1 MSLLLPFAHLR
12 VLELASVLAG
22 PQVGQFFAELGAEV
36 LKIESPAGD
45 VTRTWKTSAETQAAA
60 AAGSAVSG
68 EAAVARAAADA
79 SVSAYFAASNW
90 GKSSLVLDLT
100 AAAGQ
105 TELHRLAAQAD
116 IILTSYKPGDAE
128 KLRADYAT
136 LAAQNPRLIYGHL
149 TGYGPDN
156 GRAGYDAVLQA
167 EAGFMY
173 LNAPGPDQPP
183 QKMPVA
189 MVDLLAAHQLKEGL
203 LTALFQRE
211 RTGRG
216 ALVRVSL
223 LDSAL
228 AALANQAA
236 TYLVTGHEP
245 QPLGSGHP
253 SIVPYGTI
261 YRAADGRALVLAVGS
276 DGQFRQ
282 LCAALGRPEWATD
295 VRFATN
301 PARVAHRLALE
312 TLLTEAIAAVNG
324 DELLAGL
331 ERRAVPAGAVRTVG
345 EALRHPSA
353 HAMLLPGHGT
363 GPSGLRTVA
372 FRSPQWAVAGQL
384 SAPPGLGTGAA
395 AGFTS
400 DSSAPGETTAPLG
413 CVPSAP

>member
-1 MSLLLPFAHLR
+1 MLLPLPFAHLR

-45 VTRTWKTSAETQAAA
+45 VTRTWKTSAETAATPGA
-60 AAGSAVSG
+60 
-68 EAAVARAAADA
+68 EAS
-79 SVSAYFAASNW
+79 SVSAYFSASNW

-100 AAAGQ
+100 TTAGQ
-105 TELHRLAAQAD
+105 TELRRLVTSAD
-116 IILTSYKPGDAE
+116 IVLASYKPGDAE

-136 LAAQNPRLIYGHL
+136 LSKENPRLIYGHL

-156 GRAGYDAVLQA
+156 ARAGYDAVLQA
-167 EAGFMY
+167 EAGFMN
-173 LNAPGPDQPP
+173 LNAAGPGQPP

-216 ALVRVSL
+216 ALVQVSL

-236 TYLVTGHEP
+236 TYLVTGHDP

-253 SIVPYGTI
+253 SIVPYGTV
-261 YRAADGRALVLAVGS
+261 YRAANGRQLVLAVGS

-282 LCAALGRPEWATD
+282 LCAALGQSGWAVD
-295 VRFATN
+295 ARFATN
-301 PARVAHRLALE
+301 AARVAHRAELE
-312 TLLTEAIAAVNG
+312 NKLTEAIAAVDG
-324 DELLAGL
+324 DALLADL
-331 ERRAVPAGAVRTVG
+331 ERRAVPAGAVRSVG
-345 EALRHPSA
+345 EALRLPSA
-353 HAMLLPGHGT
+353 AAMLLPTVGS
-363 GPSGLRTVA
+363 GPVGLRTVA
-372 FRSPQWAVAGQL
+372 FRSSQWPEVAEL
-384 SAPPGLGTGAA
+384 SAPPALGTANA
-395 AGFTS
+395 TGFGTV
-400 DSSAPGETTAPLG
+400 SADMAETTG
-413 CVPSAP
+413 GVGDVPTLMPS

>member
-1 MSLLLPFAHLR
+1 MSLPLPFAHLR
-12 VLELASVLAG
+12 ILELASVLAG

-36 LKIESPAGD
+36 LKVESPAGD
-45 VTRTWKTSAETQAAA
+45 VTRTWKTSAEKPASS
-60 AAGSAVSG
+60 AAG
-68 EAAVARAAADA
+68 DA

-100 AAAGQ
+100 TADGQ

-116 IILTSYKPGDAE
+116 IILASYKPGDAE

-136 LAAQNPRLIYGHL
+136 LSAENPRLIYGHL

-156 GRAGYDAVLQA
+156 ARAGYDAVLQA

-211 RTGRG
+211 RTSCG
-216 ALVRVSL
+216 ALVQVSL

-228 AALANQAA
+228 SALANQAA
-236 TYLVTGHEP
+236 TSLVTGHDP

-253 SIVPYGTI
+253 SIVPYGTV

-282 LCAALGRPEWATD
+282 LCAALGRLEWATD
-295 VRFATN
+295 ARFATN
-301 PARVAHRLALE
+301 PARVAHRPELE
-312 TLLTEAIAAVNG
+312 TILSEAIAAVNG
-324 DELLAGL
+324 DDLLAEL
-331 ERRAVPAGAVRTVG
+331 ERRAVPAGAVQTVG
-345 EALRHPSA
+345 EALNHTSA
-353 HAMLLPGHGT
+353 QAMLLPGHGA
-363 GPSGLRTVA
+363 GPQGLRTVA
-372 FRSPQWAVAGQL
+372 FHSPQWSVAAQL
-384 SAPPGLGTGAA
+384 SAPPALGSAESTA
-395 AGFTS
+395 FTPN
-400 DSSAPGETTAPLG
+400 SSAPDETTAPLA
-413 CVPSAP
+413 CVPPTS